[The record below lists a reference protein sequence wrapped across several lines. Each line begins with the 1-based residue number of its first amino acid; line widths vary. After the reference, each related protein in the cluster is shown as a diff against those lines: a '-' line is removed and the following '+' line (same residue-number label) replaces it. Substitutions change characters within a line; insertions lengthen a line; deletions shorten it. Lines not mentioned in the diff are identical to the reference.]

1 MSTAVADA
9 GGVVVISQVRP
20 QSDQGNGPEEG
31 ETGAAPTSMPKQVV
45 TFYRGEPE
53 VLGTAQIF
61 TGILFISIGI
71 LTSIVYS
78 RRYYFYMPVSA
89 RSGIAIWSGILC
101 IISGSLT
108 ISASVKP
115 TVGKVKS
122 GLVMNIFSTLAAA
135 CGIILA
141 ILDLLFRPYYLR
153 SLYCAHYNNDLQCI
167 GAFRLESLLIG
178 ITFFTLMLFLMM
190 FCITIS
196 TSVFGC
202 KTVCRSSFNETVVVI
217 YQTPSLNVP
226 DTTKD
231 CPPDSPA
238 ALTSAL
244 KSQI

>member
-89 RSGIAIWSGILC
+89 RSGIAIWSGIL
-101 IISGSLT
+101 
-108 ISASVKP
+108 
-115 TVGKVKS
+115 VKS